1 MYPAAGL
8 ANRQEPNWDDYRIFA
23 ALAKQRSFGQ
33 AAKALRLS
41 KPTIRRRIESLESSI
56 GVPLVDRGATGI
68 VLTQD
73 GKNIADMVEAM
84 AMISERTMSRVRQ
97 VDGEISG
104 ECKLVLGEGLA
115 TAWFIPHFL
124 GVFGDLYPRIVV
136 RLGSAPDSDKIAIP
150 PFDIQVRY
158 APTHDEN
165 LLLFRAATFHFTYF
179 ASRKYLERF
188 GRPASRDELS
198 HHRLADI
205 TPSFG
210 GESGIMA
217 QYSNATALGRP
228 HFYTN
233 SGNILLQSVLA
244 GQVIGL
250 LPSYTFVTA
259 PDLVPIIPDYH
270 FETGLFVYFSDAA
283 SGKKATRVMIDFL
296 RNVVFD
302 KQRMPWF
309 SETYQPP
316 SESWHRTF
324 ADLTDAASKYI
335 PPSNGHRK

>member
-41 KPTIRRRIESLESSI
+41 KPTVRRRIESLESSI

-73 GKNIADMVEAM
+73 GKHIADMVEAM
-84 AMISERTMSRVRQ
+84 AMISERTVSRVRQ

-124 GVFGDLYPRIVV
+124 GIFGDLYPRIVV

-179 ASRKYLERF
+179 ASRKYLER
-188 GRPASRDELS
+188 
-198 HHRLADI
+198 
-205 TPSFG
+205 
-210 GESGIMA
+210 
-217 QYSNATALGRP
+217 
-228 HFYTN
+228 
-233 SGNILLQSVLA
+233 
-244 GQVIGL
+244 
-250 LPSYTFVTA
+250 
-259 PDLVPIIPDYH
+259 
-270 FETGLFVYFSDAA
+270 
-283 SGKKATRVMIDFL
+283 
-296 RNVVFD
+296 
-302 KQRMPWF
+302 
-309 SETYQPP
+309 
-316 SESWHRTF
+316 
-324 ADLTDAASKYI
+324 
-335 PPSNGHRK
+335 